1 MTAMQRRGSDQAVG
15 GATQGAILNYLIS
28 FARGIDHF
36 NDTVGR
42 TVAWFALAMVIVQ
55 FMVVVLRY
63 VFGVGSIF
71 MQESIVYMHG
81 ILFMLGAAYTLLHD
95 GHVRIDIFYRE
106 TSEQRKALV
115 NLIGTPILLI
125 PICTVIF
132 LYSWPYVASSWRVFE
147 GSKETSGIQGVFLLK
162 TIVLVFAVMLALQG
176 LSLAIRS
183 LLVLTGCKSGRE
195 HQEFAER

>member
-1 MTAMQRRGSDQAVG
+1 MQRRGSDRAVG
-15 GATQGAILNYLIS
+15 GATQEATLNYLIS

-36 NDTVGR
+36 NDKVGC

-81 ILFMLGAAYTLLHD
+81 ILFMLGAAYTLLHE

-106 TSEQRKALV
+106 ASEQRKALV
-115 NLIGTPILLI
+115 NLIGAPILLI
-125 PICTVIF
+125 PICVVIF
-132 LYSWPYVASSWRVFE
+132 RYSWPYVASSWRVFE

-162 TIVLVFAVMLALQG
+162 SIVLVFAVMLALQG
-176 LSLAIRS
+176 LSLVIHS
-183 LLVLTGCKSGRE
+183 LLVLAGCKTGRE
-195 HQEFAER
+195 RQEFAER